1 MDSEDLQEQLSSYV
15 HFVEKVL
22 KPKLLNAE
30 SGADIIRTEIANYE
44 EFTKC
49 MKDRTVPKN
58 GDKSMVDLG
67 HRTVFCDAVVNDAE
81 TIFMKAGMG
90 FYVGAFTFEYNR
102 IAKKHH
108 SYDNCCAV

>member
-30 SGADIIRTEIANYE
+30 SGADIIRTEIASYK
-44 EFTKC
+44 EFVERL
-49 MKDRTVPKN
+49 KDRTVPKN

-90 FYVGAFTFEYNR
+90 FYVGAFIFEY
-102 IAKKHH
+102 H
-108 SYDNCCAV
+108 